1 MIWCVDP
8 GAVETG
14 VAGWDG
20 NEHNAVWEQFANPLE
35 VWYSLTELMRLSDT
49 LLVEDYT
56 HGGAFT
62 VEAKRTIEVLGFIR
76 LTAKYHGYTVV
87 VRGKD
92 RRLSGQGPA
101 ARVMGDSIAALK
113 KDPKRKDAFSAL
125 SHCMTYYREVNG

>member
-8 GAVETG
+8 GAVATG
-14 VAGWDG
+14 VAGYAG
-20 NEHNAVWEQFANPLE
+20 STAIWEQYKNPLD
-35 VWYSLTELMRLSDT
+35 VWAGLHELMHYDDT

-62 VEAKRTIEVLGFIR
+62 IEAKKTIEVLGFIR
-76 LTAKYHGYTVV
+76 LTAEYHGFSVV

-101 ARVMGDSIAALK
+101 ARLMGDTIAVLK
-113 KDPKRKDAFSAL
+113 KDPERKDAFSAL
-125 SHCMTYYREVNG
+125 AHCVNYYREVNG

>member
-20 NEHNAVWEQFANPLE
+20 SEAIWEQHANPLE
-35 VWYSLTELMRLSDT
+35 VWSALEELMHTDDT

-62 VEAKRTIEVLGFIR
+62 VEAKRTLEVLGFIR
-76 LTAKYHGYTVV
+76 LTAEYHGFTVV

-101 ARVMGDSIAALK
+101 ARLMGDSIAALK
-113 KDPKRKDAFSAL
+113 KDPRRKDAFSAL

>member
-14 VAGWDG
+14 IAGYTDTDSYW
-20 NEHNAVWEQFANPLE
+20 AQFANPLE
-35 VWYSLTELMRLSDT
+35 VWAYLDSTLSPKDT

-56 HGGAFT
+56 HGGTFT

-76 LTAKYHGYTVV
+76 LTAKYHGFTVV

-101 ARVMGDSIAALK
+101 AKLMGDSIAVLK
-113 KDPKRKDAFSAL
+113 KDPRRKDAFSAL
-125 SHCMTYYREVNG
+125 SHCITYHREVNG